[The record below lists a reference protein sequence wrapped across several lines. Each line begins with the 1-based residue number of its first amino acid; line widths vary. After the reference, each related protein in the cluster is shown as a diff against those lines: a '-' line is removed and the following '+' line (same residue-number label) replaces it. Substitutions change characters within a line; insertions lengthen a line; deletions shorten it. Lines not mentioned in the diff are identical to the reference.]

1 MVPSDVTY
9 LKYIYIQDKHEEC
22 HQPKMHKGLVIKQ
35 NANQRYATNAITSFK
50 FREIAKMRGL
60 PTQVLVSITFPKSF
74 NYSKQ
79 VDAVMI
85 P

>member
-1 MVPSDVTY
+1 M
-9 LKYIYIQDKHEEC
+9 IQDKHEEC

-60 PTQVLVSITFPKSF
+60 PTQVHVFINF
-74 NYSKQ
+74 SKLLN
-79 VDAVMI
+79 
-85 P
+85 